1 MDGVLGITQLTVQ
14 TVCTMP
20 LERAAARHHRPH
32 HWRLKERERNL
43 LAAVLSIV
51 VIATLSTALV
61 HPRWFYL
68 QGGGCGHKYLGVQ
81 NFFYVGYF
89 EEFPRH
95 FVNGPSRLPSYV
107 YYGWNEVMK
116 DCVTPA
122 IVSLQ
127 RVLIVLCFLAIVSS
141 LLQFFMDA
149 LGVTY
154 KWLRAI
160 RRNAFCSIVTVGLC
174 LGIVGTCY
182 YISTLM
188 EVQQEMTKPSRSS
201 RVEVSFSVSYHLVAA
216 AGAAAVLAAGANL
229 LARPVPVT
237 RLGDSAID
245 SLLLDD
251 DFSRETF
258 VVGISHSEMWPY
270 RQDLTHLH
278 NLPPLPPYSP

>member
-1 MDGVLGITQLTVQ
+1 MLVLYFSS
-14 TVCTMP
+14 
-20 LERAAARHHRPH
+20 
-32 HWRLKERERNL
+32 
-43 LAAVLSIV
+43 AVAVAIN
-51 VIATLSTALV
+51 I
-61 HPRWFYL
+61 W
-68 QGGGCGHKYLGVQ
+68 GVQ

-89 EEFPRH
+89 EVFPRH

-116 DCVTPA
+116 DCVTPT

-127 RVLIVLCFLAIVSS
+127 RVLIVLL
-141 LLQFFMDA
+141 
-149 LGVTY
+149 
-154 KWLRAI
+154 
-160 RRNAFCSIVTVGLC
+160 GLC

-229 LARPVPVT
+229 LARPVPTT

-278 NLPPLPPYSP
+278 SLPPLPPYSP

>member
-1 MDGVLGITQLTVQ
+1 
-14 TVCTMP
+14 MP
-20 LERAAARHHRPH
+20 LERAAARHHHPH

-89 EEFPRH
+89 EAFPRL
-95 FVNGPSRLPSYV
+95 FVNGPSRLPSYI

-116 DCVTPA
+116 DCVTPT

-127 RVLIVLCFLAIVSS
+127 RVLIVLCFLAILSS

-154 KWLRAI
+154 KWLRVI

-174 LGIVGTCY
+174 LGVVGTCY

-237 RLGDSAID
+237 QLGDSAID

-270 RQDLTHLH
+270 RQDLTRLH
-278 NLPPLPPYSP
+278 SLPPLPPYSP

>member
-1 MDGVLGITQLTVQ
+1 
-14 TVCTMP
+14 MP
-20 LERAAARHHRPH
+20 LERATARHHRPH

-89 EEFPRH
+89 EVFPRH

-116 DCVTPA
+116 DCVTPT

-149 LGVTY
+149 L
-154 KWLRAI
+154 
-160 RRNAFCSIVTVGLC
+160 VGLC

-229 LARPVPVT
+229 LARPVLVT
-237 RLGDSAID
+237 RLGDSTID

-278 NLPPLPPYSP
+278 SLPPLPPYSP